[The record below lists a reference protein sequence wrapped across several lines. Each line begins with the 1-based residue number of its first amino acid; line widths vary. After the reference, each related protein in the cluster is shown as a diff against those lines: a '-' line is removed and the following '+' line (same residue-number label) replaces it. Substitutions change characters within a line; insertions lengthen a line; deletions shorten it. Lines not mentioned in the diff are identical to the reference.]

1 LDKKPAKTEE
11 TRHEFVG
18 RPTNLCLERFQAKWM
33 PVRVKKTRKNK
44 KLEHF
49 HVSMKYENALAP

>member
-1 LDKKPAKTEE
+1 MP
-11 TRHEFVG
+11 
-18 RPTNLCLERFQAKWM
+18 RPDHVQLTVSAPERFQAKRI

-49 HVSMKYENALAP
+49 HASMKLENAQVRLSRI